1 MYEEFYGLTDEPFN
15 MTPNPRFLYLS
26 KKHEGGLEH
35 LLYGIERKRGLIV
48 LTGDVGTGKTTLLNT
63 IVQRIGEKT
72 HIAFLVQSKM
82 SAIDIYKYIFY
93 EFDLKIDP
101 NGKTEG
107 DFLVILRDFLVQC
120 AKNGE
125 NCVLIIDEAH
135 SLSQDVLEQ
144 IRLFLNFE
152 THDSKLLQI
161 ILAGHPELNEKLNLP
176 ESAKLKQ
183 RVSISYNLLPL
194 DGVETKGYIEKRLT
208 VSGARKP
215 IYSDDAIAEVYRCS
229 QGIPRL
235 INIVCDLALFLGY
248 GKKQLVLDRDMIL
261 QAEQM
266 LHMKEAQVPRVR
278 SLEHAREP
286 EVQAPR
292 LHPSAVN
299 EPIQDV
305 LAPRGGRTYLDV
317 LSIVQRRLGRVDSP
331 PSSQAPASG
340 RSFWWPLL
348 GGIAAS
354 LALSLIF
361 WGGFLH
367 EPASLKHGVDK
378 LVQSVQQLFTASPSA
393 PQSAARLSTGTEHIS
408 FQPPDPIAPSQATS
422 SLQTASALPVV
433 PQESRTEP
441 IRTEDSLSPQK
452 QGRVARTLAISMP
465 GAASAPSDAV
475 SSPVSP
481 STPRVIVVQ
490 AGDTLGEII
499 RRTYKRL
506 DSRLLTLVQGANP
519 NLTNPSRIEIG
530 QRIVLPTLP

>member
-15 MTPNPRFLYLS
+15 LTPNPRFLYLS

-48 LTGDVGTGKTTLLNT
+48 LTGDIGTGKTTLLNT
-63 IVQRIGEKT
+63 IVQRIDEKT
-72 HIAFLVQSKM
+72 HIAFLVLSKM

-93 EFDLKIDP
+93 EFDLKTDT

-107 DFLVILRDFLVQC
+107 DFLVILRDFLVKC

-125 NCVLIIDEAH
+125 NCVLIVDEAQ

-144 IRLFLNFE
+144 MRLLLNFE
-152 THDSKLLQI
+152 TYDEKLLQI
-161 ILAGHPELNEKLNLP
+161 ILAGHPELHDKLSLL

-194 DGVETKGYIEKRLT
+194 DDTETKEYIENRLV
-208 VSGARKP
+208 VSGARRP
-215 IYSDDAIAEVYRCS
+215 IYTDDAIAEVYRCS

-248 GKKQLVLDRDMIL
+248 GKKQLVLGRDIIL

-266 LHMKEAQVPRVR
+266 LHMEAAQVPRVL
-278 SLEHAREP
+278 SLEQVP
-286 EVQAPR
+286 EYGVQTPR
-292 LHPSAVN
+292 LHPAVVH

-305 LAPRGGRTYLDV
+305 LSPPRGRTYLDV
-317 LSIVQRRLGRVDSP
+317 LSNIQRRSDRVDSH
-331 PSSQAPASG
+331 PSSWAPASG
-340 RSFWWPLL
+340 WSFWWPLL

-361 WGGFLH
+361 WGGLLH
-367 EPASLKHGVDK
+367 KPVSLKHGVDK

-393 PQSAARLSTGTEHIS
+393 PPSAARLSTGTERIT

-422 SLQTASALPVV
+422 SMQASASLPVA

-441 IRTEDSLSPQK
+441 TSTEAPLFPQK
-452 QGRVARTLAISMP
+452 QGRAESTRPTGMP

-475 SSPVSP
+475 ASPVP
-481 STPRVIVVQ
+481 LSTSRVIVVQ
-490 AGDTLGEII
+490 AGDTLGKII

-519 NLTNPSRIEIG
+519 HLTNPARIEIG
-530 QRIVLPTLP
+530 QRIVLPNLP

>member
-15 MTPNPRFLYLS
+15 ITPNPRFLYLS

-63 IVQRIGEKT
+63 IVQRIGAKT

-93 EFDLKIDP
+93 EFDLKTDI

-107 DFLVILRDFLVQC
+107 DFLVILRDFLVEC

-152 THDSKLLQI
+152 TYDRKLLQI
-161 ILAGHPELNEKLNLP
+161 ILAGHPELHEKLNLP

-194 DGVETKGYIEKRLT
+194 DDTETKGYIEKRLT

-266 LHMKEAQVPRVR
+266 LHMKEAQVPGVL
-278 SLEHAREP
+278 SLEHAREQ

-299 EPIQDV
+299 EPIQDI

-317 LSIVQRRLGRVDSP
+317 LSNVQRRLGRVDSP

-367 EPASLKHGVDK
+367 EPASLKHGADK

-408 FQPPDPIAPSQATS
+408 FQPPDPISPSQATAS
-422 SLQTASALPVV
+422 MQTASSLPVA
-433 PQESRTEP
+433 PQESHTEP
-441 IRTEDSLSPQK
+441 TSTEDSLSPQK
-452 QGRVARTLAISMP
+452 PGRVASTLAISMP

-475 SSPVSP
+475 SSPVPP

-506 DSRLLTLVQGANP
+506 DRRLLTLVQGANP
-519 NLTNPSRIEIG
+519 NLTNPSHIEIG
-530 QRIVLPTLP
+530 QYIVLPNLP

>member
-15 MTPNPRFLYLS
+15 ITPNPRFLYLS

-93 EFDLKIDP
+93 EFDLKRDV

-152 THDSKLLQI
+152 TYDSKLLQI
-161 ILAGHPELNEKLNLP
+161 ILAGHPELNENLNLP

-194 DGVETKGYIEKRLT
+194 DDVETKGYIEKRLT

-266 LHMKEAQVPRVR
+266 LHMKEAQVPRVL
-278 SLEHAREP
+278 SLEHAREQ

-305 LAPRGGRTYLDV
+305 LVPRGGRTYLDV
-317 LSIVQRRLGRVDSP
+317 LSNVQRRLGRVDSP

-348 GGIAAS
+348 GGMAAS

-367 EPASLKHGVDK
+367 EPASLQHGVDK
-378 LVQSVQQLFTASPSA
+378 LVQSVRQLFTASPSA
-393 PQSAARLSTGTEHIS
+393 PPSAARLSTGTEHIS
-408 FQPPDPIAPSQATS
+408 FQPPDPISPSPATS
-422 SLQTASALPVV
+422 SLQTASALPVA
-433 PQESRTEP
+433 PQESHTEP
-441 IRTEDSLSPQK
+441 TSTEDSLSPQK

-465 GAASAPSDAV
+465 GAASASSDAV

-481 STPRVIVVQ
+481 STPRVMVVQ
-490 AGDTLGEII
+490 AGDTLGAII

-519 NLTNPSRIEIG
+519 NLTNPSHIEIG